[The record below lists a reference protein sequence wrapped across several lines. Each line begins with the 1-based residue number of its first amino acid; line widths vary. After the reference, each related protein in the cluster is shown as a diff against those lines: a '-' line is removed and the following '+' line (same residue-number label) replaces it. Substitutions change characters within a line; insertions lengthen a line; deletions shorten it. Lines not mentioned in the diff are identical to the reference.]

1 MLRSDQLLLSV
12 IPPYLTDKVS
22 KSIFATSS
30 AADFSKQGT
39 TQMKL
44 FHELHV
50 QVHDNVSILFA
61 DIVNFTQLAAQLVA
75 KDLKLSCM
83 RIKFLG
89 DCYYCVSGMPVNR
102 PNHADMCVLMGLEM
116 IKTIRQVRLA
126 TGVNVDMR
134 IGVHSGSV
142 LCGILGLRKWQFDVW
157 SDDVTLANQM
167 ETTGK
172 PGALHISNKTKDS
185 LIDKYNI
192 LEAPPLDE
200 QIFKCLEMIK
210 TIRQVRL
217 ATGVNVDMRIGVHS
231 GSVLCGILGLRK
243 WQFDVWSDDVT
254 LANQMETTGKPGA
267 LHISNKTK
275 DSLIDKYN
283 ILEAPP
289 LDEQIF
295 KSNKHKTYFIL
306 PDNYYNDFER
316 PSNIC
321 INKSPSECN
330 LSQIQTKNNF
340 DENHLLPI
348 RDDFTRHHRAISMKA
363 KGVKMAEYW
372 GEQTRVLAPL
382 STTPNAKRKFRNEL
396 NDKNRRINQQLSEN
410 TGG

>member
-1 MLRSDQLLLSV
+1 
-12 IPPYLTDKVS
+12 
-22 KSIFATSS
+22 
-30 AADFSKQGT
+30 
-39 TQMKL
+39 
-44 FHELHV
+44 
-50 QVHDNVSILFA
+50 
-61 DIVNFTQLAAQLVA
+61 
-75 KDLKLSCM
+75 M

-126 TGVNVDMR
+126 
-134 IGVHSGSV
+134 I
-142 LCGILGLRKWQFDVW
+142 
-157 SDDVTLANQM
+157 
-167 ETTGK
+167 
-172 PGALHISNKTKDS
+172 
-185 LIDKYNI
+185 
-192 LEAPPLDE
+192 
-200 QIFKCLEMIK
+200 
-210 TIRQVRL
+210 
-217 ATGVNVDMRIGVHS
+217 GVNVDMRIGVHS

-330 LSQIQTKNNF
+330 LSQIQPKIILMKITYF
-340 DENHLLPI
+340 QYVMILL
-348 RDDFTRHHRAISMKA
+348 D
-363 KGVKMAEYW
+363 
-372 GEQTRVLAPL
+372 
-382 STTPNAKRKFRNEL
+382 TTEL
-396 NDKNRRINQQLSEN
+396 FQ
-410 TGG
+410 

>member
-1 MLRSDQLLLSV
+1 
-12 IPPYLTDKVS
+12 
-22 KSIFATSS
+22 
-30 AADFSKQGT
+30 
-39 TQMKL
+39 
-44 FHELHV
+44 
-50 QVHDNVSILFA
+50 
-61 DIVNFTQLAAQLVA
+61 
-75 KDLKLSCM
+75 M

-200 QIFKCLEMIK
+200 QIFK
-210 TIRQVRL
+210 
-217 ATGVNVDMRIGVHS
+217 
-231 GSVLCGILGLRK
+231 
-243 WQFDVWSDDVT
+243 
-254 LANQMETTGKPGA
+254 
-267 LHISNKTK
+267 
-275 DSLIDKYN
+275 
-283 ILEAPP
+283 
-289 LDEQIF
+289 
-295 KSNKHKTYFIL
+295 SNKHKTYFIL

-321 INKSPSECN
+321 INKR
-330 LSQIQTKNNF
+330 
-340 DENHLLPI
+340 LPL
-348 RDDFTRHHRAISMKA
+348 RM
-363 KGVKMAEYW
+363 
-372 GEQTRVLAPL
+372 
-382 STTPNAKRKFRNEL
+382 
-396 NDKNRRINQQLSEN
+396 
-410 TGG
+410 